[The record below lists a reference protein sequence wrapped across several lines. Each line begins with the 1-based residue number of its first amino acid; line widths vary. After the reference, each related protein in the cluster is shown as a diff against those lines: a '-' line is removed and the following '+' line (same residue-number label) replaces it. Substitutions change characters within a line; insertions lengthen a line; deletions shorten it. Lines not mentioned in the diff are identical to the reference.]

1 MIDRNRFLLVEL
13 VRRDIEQRYRGSALG
28 LLWSFVEPAWQLLLF
43 TFVFSLVLRVGLPGE
58 ATDSFPIFLF
68 AGLIAWSPLR
78 NGAERATTAIVD
90 SAAMIKNHRFPA
102 SLFVVAAVLGEVVHG
117 AIAALI
123 FVAVLLVVGGLA
135 VWNLALL
142 LLAMPLQALL
152 AVGIALPASAV
163 QVYARDVRRGIGLAM
178 NTWFYLTPVV
188 YPVALVPDRFRWAIN
203 ANPMTGLVSLYRTAF
218 LGGEVLWQP
227 ILALIVETAAVLLLG
242 WLTFHRL
249 EPGFVDEI

>member
-203 ANPMTGLVSLYRTAF
+203 ANPMTGLGSLYRTAF

-227 ILALIVETAAVLLLG
+227 
-242 WLTFHRL
+242 
-249 EPGFVDEI
+249 